1 MSKFCQSCGMPLSKD
16 PGNGGTDAH
25 GSRSTEYCS
34 YCYKDGVFTSPE
46 ISTPEEMQKF
56 CIAKMKETGTPG
68 FMAWL
73 FTRNIPRLRRW
84 ASPATVRR

>member
-1 MSKFCQSCGMPLSKD
+1 MKKD
-16 PGNGGTDAH
+16 PENGGTDSD

-34 YCYKDGVFTSPE
+34 YCYEGGVFSSPE
-46 ISTPEEMQKF
+46 INSPREMQQF
-56 CIAKMKETGTPG
+56 CATKMKEMGMPG

-84 ASPATVRR
+84 ASK